1 MTTIAAVQGE
11 NWAVV
16 GYDSRVTEENEKI
29 YTLPKDNGKL
39 FKNGAYLIGVAGDM
53 RAINLLSFVFKPP
66 AITPTTYGVKLDKFM
81 TAIFIPELK
90 KCFEDNSYSKDGDQ
104 DSQVMVLINGTV
116 YEIGNDYSWARDE
129 SGVYA
134 IGSGSAYALGA
145 LLGTLETRKRTMATA
160 KTLVRQALTISAKL
174 DPNTSAPICINV
186 QHF

>member
-1 MTTIAAVQGE
+1 VTTIAAVQGE

-90 KCFEDNSYSKDGDQ
+90 KCFEDNSYSKDGDH
-104 DSQVMVLINGTV
+104 
-116 YEIGNDYSWARDE
+116 
-129 SGVYA
+129 
-134 IGSGSAYALGA
+134 
-145 LLGTLETRKRTMATA
+145 LLGTLETRKRTLGTA
-160 KTLVRQALTISAKL
+160 KTLVRQALTIAARL